1 MDFYY
6 AASRVDK
13 AGVTEIF
20 PDFIVG
26 RSEDLM
32 VQAKSFYAI
41 WDERKGLWST
51 DEYDV
56 QRIVDEGL
64 HTASQTYSGEVNVKY
79 MRAFGNQSW
88 AQFRKFMSNISD
100 NSKPLNENLAFLNT
114 EVKKT
119 DYVSKRLPYPLEQG
133 DIAGWEELLSTLYK
147 PEEREKIEWAIGAIV
162 AGDAKHIQKFLVL
175 FGPGGTGKST
185 VLNIIQ
191 NLFDGYSAVFDAK
204 ALGSN
209 NAAFA
214 TEVFKTNPLV
224 AIQHDGDLSRIED
237 NTKLNSIISHED
249 MLINE
254 KFKPGYTQR
263 INAFLFMGTNK
274 PVKITDGK
282 SGIIRRLI
290 DVQPTGI
297 KLAPE
302 RYNAAMASVEFELG
316 AIAYHCLQV
325 YKQRGKH
332 YYDGYRPIEM
342 MMQTDVFLNF
352 IEDHYDIF
360 KEQGGTTLKQA
371 YTLYREFCAETGIE
385 KPMPQYR
392 MRGELQNYFEEFH
405 DTYILDGAKV
415 RSYYKDFNLKKYRK
429 ESVVEPIAGPNNLET
444 SLIVQDSIF
453 DEAYS
458 ELPAQLT
465 TEDGTPRMGWD
476 YVDTTLKDIDTTEL
490 HYVKVPEN
498 HIIIDFDL
506 KDEDGNKSLERNLE
520 AAKAFPRTYC
530 EISKSGNGV
539 HLHYIYDGDVS
550 QLAPLYSEDIEV
562 KVYKGN
568 SSLRRRLSLCN
579 GEAIA
584 HISSG
589 LPIKEKKV
597 LSEKTV
603 KSEKG
608 VRDLIERN
616 LQKEIHPSTKSSI
629 DFITKILDDAYDA
642 GVVYDVTDMRPRLMS
657 FANNSTNQSLACL
670 KAVMKMKYVGKLE
683 IDKAPEPEI
692 VKDENEA
699 LVSYDIEVYPNLF
712 LICWKYHGSD
722 NVVVMVNP
730 KAHEVEAL
738 FKLKL
743 IGFNNRRY
751 DNHILYGAYMGMDN
765 QQLYDLSQ
773 RLINGD
779 RTAYFAAAYN
789 LSYADVYDYSSK
801 KQSLKKFMV
810 ELGLDHL
817 EMDIPWDEPV
827 PEHLWPKVIE
837 YCKNDVVA
845 TEETHKSRAADFKAR
860 QILAELSGLT
870 VNHTTQAHT
879 AKIIF
884 KGDRDAQKKFIYTDL
899 STGDRKIGKEIVGND
914 PTSRFEGYSFRA
926 GKSKY
931 RDEDPSEGGYV
942 YAEPGYYENVAV
954 IDVASMH
961 PSSIVNMELFGE
973 YTPRFHQLMKAR
985 LAIKHGNYDGARK
998 MLDGKL
1004 APYLKDES
1012 DAKDLSYALKIV
1024 INIVYGLTSAKFDN
1038 PFRDIRNRDNIVA
1051 KRGALFMIDL
1061 KHYVQEVLKKEVIH
1075 IKTDSI
1081 KVSNASPRDIQA
1093 IEEFGKKYGYDFEH
1107 ENTYDKFCLVN
1118 DAVYIAREGDRW
1130 DAVGAQF
1137 QHPYVFKSLFSGE
1150 VLSRNDFLETKQ
1162 VSKGA
1167 IYLDT
1172 DPDRPMTLAVQTE
1185 EGVTEGYSHPKE
1197 VPGLVF
1203 IGRIG
1208 RFVPVVDGGVLYRI
1222 APDNRHYAATGT
1234 KDYRWKEAS
1243 HIVTDDDLNEIDMGY
1258 FEGLAF
1264 AAREKINQYVDFNEF
1279 IKH

>member
-6 AASRVDK
+6 PSTRVDK

-26 RSEDLM
+26 RSDDLM

-64 HTASQTYSGEVNVKY
+64 HKAAQAYSGEVYVKY
-79 MRAFGNQSW
+79 MRSFGNQSW

-100 NSKPLNENLAFLNT
+100 NSKPLNENLVFSNT

-119 DYVSKRLPYPLEQG
+119 DYASKRLPYTLEQG
-133 DIAGWEELLSTLYK
+133 SLAGWEELLSTLYK

-162 AGDAKHIQKFLVL
+162 AGDAKDIQKFLVL

-185 VLNIIQ
+185 VLNVIQ
-191 NLFDGYSAVFDAK
+191 MLFEGYSAVFDAK

-214 TEVFKTNPLV
+214 TEVFKSNPLV

-290 DVQPTGI
+290 DVQPTGN
-297 KLAPE
+297 KLAPD

-332 YYDGYRPIEM
+332 YYDGYRPVEM

-360 KEQGGTTLKQA
+360 KAQGGSTLKQA
-371 YTLYREFCAETGIE
+371 YSLYREFCAETGIE

-405 DTYILDGAKV
+405 DTYILDGLKV
-415 RSYYKDFNLKKYRK
+415 RSYYKDFNLKKYRA
-429 ESVVEPIAGPNNLET
+429 ESVMEPVETISDLEE
-444 SLIVQDSIF
+444 SLRVQESIF

-458 ELPAQLT
+458 AMPAQLT
-465 TEDGTPRMGWD
+465 TEEGTPRKGWD
-476 YVDTTLKDIDTTEL
+476 FVETTLKDIDTSEL
-490 HYVKVPEN
+490 HFVKVPEN
-498 HIIIDFDL
+498 HIVIDFDL
-506 KDEDGNKSLERNLE
+506 KDEDGNKSLDRSLE
-520 AAKAFPRTYC
+520 AAKSFPRTYG
-530 EISKSGNGV
+530 EISKSGCGV

-550 QLAPLYSEDIEV
+550 LLAPLYSEDIEV

-568 SSLRRRLSLCN
+568 ASLRRKLSLCN
-579 GEAIA
+579 GEAIS

-616 LQKEIHPSTKSSI
+616 LQKEFHASTKSSI
-629 DFITKILDDAYDA
+629 DFINKILDDAYEA
-642 GVVYDVTDMRPRLMS
+642 GVPYDVTDMRPRLMS
-657 FANNSTNQSLACL
+657 FANNSSNQALNCL
-670 KAVMKMKYVGKLE
+670 KIVMKMKYSGKTE
-683 IDKAPEPEI
+683 IDKTPEPAV
-692 VKDENEA
+692 VKDESP
-699 LVSYDIEVYPNLF
+699 LVSYDVEVYPNLF

-722 NVVVMVNP
+722 NIVNMVNP
-730 KAHEVEAL
+730 KPHEVEEL

-765 QQLYDLSQ
+765 AQLFDLSQ
-773 RLINGD
+773 RIINND
-779 RTAYFAAAYN
+779 RTASFAAAYN
-789 LSYADVYDYSSK
+789 ISYADIYDYTSK
-801 KQSLKKFMV
+801 KQSLKKYMV
-810 ELGLDHL
+810 ELGLNHL
-817 EMDIPWDEPV
+817 EMDIPWDKPV
-827 PEHLWPKVIE
+827 PEELWPKVIE
-837 YCKNDVVA
+837 YCQNDVIA
-845 TEETHKSRAADFKAR
+845 TEKTHESRAADFKAR

-879 AKIIF
+879 SKIIF
-884 KGDRDAQKKFIYTDL
+884 KGDRNAQKKFIYTDL
-899 STGDRKIGKEIVGND
+899 STGDRKIGKEVVAND

-942 YAEPGYYENVAV
+942 YSEPGYYENVAV

-973 YTPRFHQLMKAR
+973 YTPRFHDIMKAR
-985 LAIKHGNYDGARK
+985 LAIKHGDYDAARK

-1004 APYLKDES
+1004 EPYLRDEA
-1012 DAKDLSYALKIV
+1012 DAKELSYALKIV

-1038 PFRDIRNRDNIVA
+1038 PFRDLRNRDNIVA

-1061 KHYVQEVLKKEVIH
+1061 KHFVQDELKKNVIH

-1081 KVSNASPRDIQA
+1081 KVSNASPEDVKA
-1093 IEEFGKKYGYDFEH
+1093 IEDFGKKYGYDFEH

-1118 DAVYIAREGDRW
+1118 DAVYIAREGDKW

-1137 QHPYVFKSLFSGE
+1137 QHPYVYKALFTGDSLD
-1150 VLSRNDFLETKQ
+1150 LNDFMETKQ
-1162 VSKGA
+1162 VAKGTM
-1167 IYLDT
+1167 YLDME
-1172 DPDRPMTLAVQTE
+1172 PDRPMALAVTTD
-1185 EGVTEGYSHPKE
+1185 EGTTEGYPHPNS
-1197 VPGLVF
+1197 VPGLKF

-1208 RFVPVVDGGVLYRI
+1208 RFVPVVDGGGVLYRI
-1222 APDNRHYAATGT
+1222 TPDNRHYAVSGT
-1234 KDYRWKEAS
+1234 KDYRWLEAS
-1243 HIVTDDDLNEIDMGY
+1243 HLVTDDDLNEIDMGY
-1258 FEGLAF
+1258 FESLSF
-1264 AAREKINQYVDFNEF
+1264 AAREKINQYVDFDEF